1 MHKICLIEDE
11 ITLMEF
17 IKLNL
22 ELEGFEVWPFSNG
35 KEAFDVAE
43 SISKV
48 DLVVLDNMLPGKN
61 GLEVC
66 AEIRSMSLVPILFI
80 SAKGTTQERIEGL
93 KAGANDYLPKP
104 FDLEEF
110 LLKVRVLL
118 PATQNGLVKIGQI
131 EVNFSSLEAID
142 AEGKSIHSFSKRE
155 IALLDL
161 FLKNPNRV
169 ISRDEILD
177 KIWGQDAFPTSRT
190 IDNFILTFR
199 KLFEENPKKPSFFHS
214 IRGIG
219 YKFTIN

>member
-118 PATQNGLVKIGQI
+118 PATQNGLIKIGQI